1 MAVHPKNG
9 RESATALSHCFHRTT
24 FRVLVFLALAATCL
38 PAQPVRVL
46 QPQGDEHGFL
56 VLQND
61 DGKEIAV
68 GDQTYVARG
77 NLITSHTVFR
87 FRDGSVDDE
96 ECVFRQ
102 GSVFQLVRDRH
113 IQKGP
118 SFPRPI
124 DVTIDVEKGEV
135 SWTDLSKPDSHPKSR
150 QMKLPSDL
158 ANGMVPLLIE
168 NLPHNTAGLTV
179 PYLAVD
185 SQPRLVKLNVTL
197 DGSDGVLIGADR
209 RLADRFNIHPEI
221 GGVAGV
227 LASLFGKKPP
237 YMKVWIVGGVVPVFV
252 RMDGPLYAQGPSW
265 TILLSAPS
273 WPTESSKNGGD

>member
-1 MAVHPKNG
+1 MPA
-9 RESATALSHCFHRTT
+9 AC
-24 FRVLVFLALAATCL
+24 LAAEL
-38 PAQPVRVL
+38 VQVL
-46 QPQGDEHGFL
+46 QKQGDEHGFL
-56 VLQND
+56 VLQD
-61 DGKEIAV
+61 EDGKDIAT

-77 NLITSHTVFR
+77 NLITSRTVFR

-102 GSVFQLVRDRH
+102 GSVFQLVRDRL

-118 SFPRPI
+118 SFPKPI
-124 DVTIDVEKGEV
+124 DVTIDAAKGQV
-135 SWTDLSKPDSHPKSR
+135 SWKDLSKTDGQPKTQ
-150 QMKLPSDL
+150 QMKLPADL

-179 PYLAVD
+179 PYLVVD
-185 SQPRLVKLNVTL
+185 SQPRVVKLTITL

-209 RLADRFNIHPEI
+209 RQADRFNIHTEI

-237 YMKVWIVGGVVPVFV
+237 DMKAWIVGGVVPVFV
-252 RMDGPLYAQGPSW
+252 RMDGPLYAQGPTW

-273 WPTESSKNGGD
+273 WPTENSKNGAD